1 MRWVPSLKVDNLCTV
16 IICCMVLATGHL
28 QQGICSCRQCYV
40 YSMQHE
46 TQMQHVKHCPTGQHL
61 VLSNSRPLLHDDFQ
75 RVSLIM
81 EHAGPIQLVNCPGE
95 TLRSLLVQC
104 HTSKI
109 STTHCHNSDCTQD
122 PSRIQLSCSGEDFD
136 QPVSSSALH
145 RLTTSCVCYVQGMPD
160 SHRSPDGLLSL
171 KFPHAFRHTSAA
183 LSRISI
189 TCAIWRIAMTEDY
202 VCHMRNCHNCRSCV
216 VYALLQ

>member
-1 MRWVPSLKVDNLCTV
+1 M
-16 IICCMVLATGHL
+16 
-28 QQGICSCRQCYV
+28 QQGICNRAFAAVDSVTCTACSTKHKCSMSSIAQLASTW
-40 YSMQHE
+40 YSATAGHF
-46 TQMQHVKHCPTGQHL
+46 
-61 VLSNSRPLLHDDFQ
+61 LHDDFQ

-189 TCAIWRIAMTEDY
+189 TCAICRIAMTEDY